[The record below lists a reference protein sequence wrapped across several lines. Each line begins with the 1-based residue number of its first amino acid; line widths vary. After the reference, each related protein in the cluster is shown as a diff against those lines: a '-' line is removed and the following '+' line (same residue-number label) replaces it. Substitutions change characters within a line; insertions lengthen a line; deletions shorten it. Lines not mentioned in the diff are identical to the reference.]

1 MTRQLAVKV
10 GCGAALLMVGAI
22 GWVSYGNTAASIESA
37 RRVAHTHEVL
47 AVLES
52 VLSDIIAAETEGRSY
67 VMVSEKHHS
76 EPLSTAVAAI
86 DQTLERLRQL
96 TSDNPNQQQRI
107 SLLKALID
115 EKIVQLRHSI
125 DLQREEG
132 FQPEAQT
139 ALSDLDQT
147 LMNRIRWMIE
157 TMKGEERGLLLRRE
171 EVLKSRAR
179 MTYGTILLGTG
190 VCFMLLLLVA
200 YLLMREMAERTRLE
214 HELRKAKEA
223 AEAGIH

>member
-1 MTRQLAVKV
+1 MTRRLAVGV
-10 GCGAALLMVGAI
+10 GYGAALLMVGAI
-22 GWVSYGNTAASIESA
+22 GWVSYRNTATSMESA
-37 RRVAHTHEVL
+37 RWVAHTHEVL
-47 AVLES
+47 AVLEAI
-52 VLSDIIAAETEGRSY
+52 LSDIVAAETEGRAY

-157 TMKGEERGLLLRRE
+157 TMKGEERGLLLRRDE
-171 EVLKSRAR
+171 LLKSQAR

-190 VCFMLLLLVA
+190 VCFMLLSLVA
-200 YLLMREMAERTRLE
+200 YLFLREMAERARLE
-214 HELRKAKEA
+214 HELRKAKEG